1 MGESERG
8 KSCAIYVRKKGKA
21 YVFQTNSEKLT
32 NTQLYM
38 VAMLKLLHRK
48 QACKKKKFS
57 ISIKV

>member
-1 MGESERG
+1 MNQREE
-8 KSCAIYVRKKGKA
+8 KAVPFMFEKKGKA
-21 YVFQTNSEKLT
+21 CVFQTNSEKLT